1 MKRFILLCALFVICS
16 SAAFAQEDK
25 ITQGVVTQTT
35 NTTYTTVTQTKQV
48 RMSDEEWAE
57 YKRQQKLKRQ
67 AYRDSMALINTERY
81 KLDSAKRAENLALAR
96 ERGAAVRGW
105 KNYININVS
114 GAQSKVGW
122 GVGSP
127 SIGIEYIGGKRFN
140 RAIFLG
146 FGSGVVVNTSRSS
159 GEWGHPYW
167 GISKN
172 LGLCAVSI
180 PLYANFRLYMSSRKC
195 QPYISLSTGFRFSGN
210 KREQVSAYSILS
222 SKEQK
227 NYKNSSY
234 IIKYGTTQYFLSPG
248 FGLDFI
254 GKSGKGISLQASFF
268 AITMPWMSAEN
279 HGNYLNVNVKHS
291 FEPGYHIQL
300 GFIF

>member
-1 MKRFILLCALFVICS
+1 MKRFVLLCALFVTCS

-167 GISKN
+167 GTSKN

-195 QPYISLSTGFRFSGN
+195 QPYFSLSTGFRFSGN
-210 KREQVSAYSILS
+210 KREQV
-222 SKEQK
+222 K
-227 NYKNSSY
+227 YKDSTY
-234 IIKYGTTQYFLSPG
+234 EVKYGTTQYLLSPG
-248 FGLDFI
+248 FGLEFV
-254 GKSGKGISLQASFF
+254 GKSVKGVSLQASLF
-268 AITMPWMSAEN
+268 AITMPWLPAEN
-279 HGNYLNVNVKHS
+279 NGDYLNVKVKHS